1 MPRVGNPENR
11 RHHFVREWRKFRGL
25 TQEKLA
31 EKLDT
36 TKANISRI
44 ENLHQGYTQDFLEAC
59 AEVLK
64 VEPAALLREN
74 PIADA
79 TAGTK
84 AGPKGKKEKF
94 RTRSK

>member
-11 RHHFVREWRKFRGL
+11 RRHFVREWRKFRGL

-64 VEPAALLREN
+64 VDPAALLSEN
-74 PIADA
+74 PLGDTVAA
-79 TAGTK
+79 PKPGLRK
-84 AGPKGKKEKF
+84 ARK
-94 RTRSK
+94 RLRRAR

>member
-11 RHHFVREWRKFRGL
+11 RRHFVREWRKFRGL

-31 EKLDT
+31 EKLNT

-64 VEPAALLREN
+64 VEPAALLTRN
-74 PIADA
+74 PFGDEAA
-79 TAGTK
+79 PKTALRQRK
-84 AGPKGKKEKF
+84 KPRKG
-94 RTRSK
+94 R

>member
-1 MPRVGNPENR
+1 MPRVGNPKNR
-11 RHHFVREWRKFRGL
+11 RRHFVREWRKFRGL

-44 ENLHQGYTQDFLEAC
+44 ENLRQGYTQDFLEAC

-64 VEPAALLREN
+64 VEPAALLTEN

-79 TAGTK
+79 PAGSKTR
-84 AGPKGKKEKF
+84 PKGKKEES
-94 RTRSK
+94 RTQSK

>member
-11 RHHFVREWRKFRGL
+11 RRHFVREWRKFRGL

-59 AEVLK
+59 AAVLK
-64 VEPAALLREN
+64 IEPAALLTEN
-74 PIADA
+74 PIVDVP
-79 TAGTK
+79 AGTK
-84 AGPKGKKEKF
+84 PGPKGKKGKP
-94 RTRSK
+94 RT